1 MINYKGYIGQ
11 FSVDIETGLIR
22 GTVINTR
29 DVITFH
35 GATVPEAEQAFRDSV
50 DDYLA
55 FCEELGESPE
65 KPYSGKLLVRVTPK
79 LHQELDLL
87 AKSKGKS
94 VNTLVAGCLARM
106 ARRLGYA
113 GRNSLSGAVFL
124 GPVREVAAS
133 ALTPISTKS
142 PKSAKDRKSTKSPK
156 KKKAPAEII

>member
-11 FSVDIETGLIR
+11 FDVDTETGLIR
-22 GTVINTR
+22 GKVINTR

-35 GATVPEAEQAFRDSV
+35 GATVREAEEAFRDSV

-94 VNTLVAGCLARM
+94 VNALVSGCLARM
-106 ARRLGYA
+106 ARSFGYA
-113 GRNSLSGAVFL
+113 RRNSLSGAVFP
-124 GPVREVAAS
+124 GSVREVAAS
-133 ALTPISTKS
+133 ALTSKSTKS

-156 KKKAPAEII
+156 RKKAPSEIA